1 VKKFPIPKLI
11 SPYEP
16 KKGKA
21 AGTSLFLKGLGKQ
34 QMAWLIE
41 LEPSLKRKPPPNQ

>member
-1 VKKFPIPKLI
+1 VNKFPIPKLI

-21 AGTSLFLKGLGKQ
+21 AGIALFLKGLGKQ
-34 QMAWLIE
+34 RTTRLTE
-41 LEPSLKRKPPPNQ
+41 LKPSQKKEAAA